1 MVLDQTRP
9 IIVIADP
16 GFEEEVAV
24 RLGRIGF
31 DNMAGYL
38 DGGMQSL
45 APRPDLVLRTERIT
59 APTLAEQLASPNVP
73 AVLDVRAAGEWG
85 DGHIAGSVNV
95 PLTYLKD
102 RMGEVPD
109 GRPLIVQCAGGYR
122 SAIAIS
128 ILENQGFSDLI
139 DLIGGLGAWEASKL
153 GTVS

>member
-1 MVLDQTRP
+1 VVLDQTRP